1 METVMN
7 LVIGGAYQGKLAFA
21 QKEYQLEDPRDWA
34 DGEVCSREELF
45 SCRGIN
51 HFHLFVRRML
61 EAGEEVSSLAEE
73 LLQRNPRAVVVTTEL
88 GCGVVPVEAFDRN
101 YRESCGR
108 LCTRLAEA
116 SSRVHRVIC
125 GVGTVIKDA

>member
-1 METVMN
+1 MN

-21 QKEYQLEDPRDWA
+21 QKEYQLFAPEDWA
-34 DGEVCSREELF
+34 DGETCSQKEIF
-45 SCRGIN
+45 SRRGIN
-51 HFHLFVRRML
+51 HFHLYVRRML
-61 EAGEEVSSLAEE
+61 ESGEEVSFLAEE
-73 LLQRNPRAVVVTTEL
+73 LLKKNPQAVVVTTEL
-88 GCGVVPVEAFDRN
+88 GYGVVPMEAFDRN

-125 GVGTVIKDA
+125 GIGTVIKDD